1 MFLFSSMISVS
12 VTTFVDRIFWR
23 TLCMWPIVVC
33 INFGRCLRTPSAVS
47 PGNEVSQLL
56 LMARIS
62 VVTTGAPRV
71 AWWNACKFD
80 ADFCLYALFAVCCI
94 CIYADR
100 GCVLCFCYFQVV

>member
-12 VTTFVDRIFWR
+12 VTTFVDRIFCL

-33 INFGRCLRTPSAVS
+33 IDFGRCFLTPSAVS

-71 AWWNACKFD
+71 AWWKACKCD
-80 ADFCLYALFAVCCI
+80 ADFCRYALLAVCCI
-94 CIYADR
+94 
-100 GCVLCFCYFQVV
+100 